1 MTKRILFALDDSETA
16 CGALRNLG
24 GLLAPGEVHLHLFH
38 AAPETSH
45 FHPGELSSLSG
56 EPGPWEKTQA
66 EQAGAIL
73 KRADELLQQLGFTPA
88 RIEREFTRNSSNA
101 AQEIL
106 AASERQAPS
115 AIALARKGRSGVTR
129 FLLGSTTAQVCQYA
143 EGVPVWVVGSRPLEP
158 PRVLA
163 AIDESPYADRVAA
176 HVGEHFGRIAG
187 SRVTLFHVIAAKPPG
202 FWDDGHILD
211 ETERSERTN
220 AVARWR
226 REQERQTENRF
237 NKAKAALAAA
247 GMREENIALVRQA
260 MAAGIAR
267 DILAEAARGGYNILV
282 FGRRG
287 ASAIKEFAL
296 GSRAAKILHSPSDLT
311 LVLVG

>member
-1 MTKRILFALDDSETA
+1 MMKRILFALDDSETA

-24 GLLAPGEVHLHLFH
+24 GLLAPAEVHLHLFH

-45 FHPGELSSLSG
+45 LHPGELSTVSG
-56 EPGPWEKTQA
+56 EPAPWEKAQAERAEAILTQA
-66 EQAGAIL
+66 
-73 KRADELLQQLGFTPA
+73 DLLLRQLGFTPD

-129 FLLGSTTAQVCQYA
+129 FFLGSTTVQVCQYA
-143 EGVPVWVVGSRPLEP
+143 EGLPVWVVGRRPLEP

-163 AIDESPYADRVAA
+163 AIDESSYADRVVA
-176 HVGEHFGRIAG
+176 HVGAHFGGIYG
-187 SRVTLFHVIAAKPPG
+187 TRVTLFHVIAAKPPG

-211 ETERSERTN
+211 ERERSERERR
-220 AVARWR
+220 VARWR
-226 REQERQTENRF
+226 GEQERQTEDRF
-237 NKAKAALAAA
+237 NNARSALAAA
-247 GMREENIALVRQA
+247 GVREENIALVRQA

-296 GSRAAKILHSPSDLT
+296 GSRAAKMLHSPSDLT
-311 LVLVG
+311 LILVG